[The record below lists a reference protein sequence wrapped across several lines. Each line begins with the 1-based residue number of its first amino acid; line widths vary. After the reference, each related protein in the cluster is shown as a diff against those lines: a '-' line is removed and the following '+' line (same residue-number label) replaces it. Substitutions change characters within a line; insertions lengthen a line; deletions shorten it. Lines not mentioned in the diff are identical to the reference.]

1 MPVDARQYSLTP
13 CFLNSGG
20 SFLRIKEEG
29 LERYGRMV
37 KDATGV
43 YMGPASVVCIAGFF
57 KAIEENKLKSGD
69 LVLLNTG
76 EGCERALWFKK
87 AIDDCK

>member
-1 MPVDARQYSLTP
+1 MTCRHRTER
-13 CFLNSGG
+13 
-20 SFLRIKEEG
+20 LRVKEEG

-57 KAIEENKLKSGD
+57 KALEEKKLKSGD
-69 LVLLNTG
+69 LILLNTG

>member
-1 MPVDARQYSLTP
+1 MYPLVGP
-13 CFLNSGG
+13 IVKNSGG
-20 SFLRIKEEG
+20 SFLRVKEEG

-37 KDATGV
+37 KDNKGI

-57 KAIEENKLKSGD
+57 KALEENKLQSGD
-69 LVLLNTG
+69 LILLNTG